1 MFRRF
6 SLFDSS
12 PPPARISINPPRL
25 NKIDRKLPLRSAINT
40 LHLEMPLNPTLL
52 DQQEAKRSKSLDH
65 SANLGLLKNQSA
77 AKYRAK
83 SVTLPPIINR
93 QLPQASSPTSHRW
106 YNRLGNSF
114 RRNAWSRRAP
124 VQYQVIIWQH
134 SPARILIAAFTRDL
148 KMKTN
153 SNRNEIYDL
162 NTRLLFT
169 FFTTDP

>member
-25 NKIDRKLPLRSAINT
+25 KSDSKSPVKSAIIST
-40 LHLEMPLNPTLL
+40 LHHQYGLEI
-52 DQQEAKRSKSLDH
+52 QEGKRSKSLDH
-65 SANLGLLKNQSA
+65 TANLRLIQSQSA
-77 AKYRAK
+77 AKHRAK

-93 QLPQASSPTSHRW
+93 QLPQASPTSHRW

-124 VQYQVIIWQH
+124 VRYQVIIWQH
-134 SPARILIAAFTRDL
+134 SALEF
-148 KMKTN
+148 
-153 SNRNEIYDL
+153 
-162 NTRLLFT
+162 
-169 FFTTDP
+169 